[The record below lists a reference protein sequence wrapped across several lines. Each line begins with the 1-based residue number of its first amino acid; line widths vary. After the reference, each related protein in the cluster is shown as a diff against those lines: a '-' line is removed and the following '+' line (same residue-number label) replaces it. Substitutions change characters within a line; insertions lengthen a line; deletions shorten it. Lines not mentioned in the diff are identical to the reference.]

1 MIIKDSHNNL
11 LGIKLLKGE
20 VVDKKYFATENSNE
34 MQLASFNLEKGEEI
48 IRHHHPNQER
58 NIKMTSEV
66 IVVLKGE
73 IKVDLYD
80 LDLNYHSDHI
90 ISEGEVI
97 ALFSGGHG
105 ITITENAEFIEVKQ
119 GPYNPDTDKEH
130 F

>member
-1 MIIKDSHNNL
+1 MIIKDSHKNL

-48 IRHHHPNQER
+48 KRHHHPSQER

-73 IKVDLYD
+73 IKVELYD
-80 LDLNYHSDHI
+80 LELNHHSDHI
-90 ISEGEVI
+90 IKEGEVI

-105 ITITENAEFIEVKQ
+105 ITVTENTEFIEIKQ
-119 GPYNPDTDKEH
+119 GPYDPDTDKEH

>member
-20 VVDKKYFATENSNE
+20 VTDKKFFATENSNE
-34 MQLASFNLEKGEEI
+34 MQLASFNLDKGEEI
-48 IRHHHPNQER
+48 IRHYHPNQYR
-58 NIKMTSEV
+58 SIKMTSEV

-80 LDLNYHSDHI
+80 KELKHHSDHVI
-90 ISEGEVI
+90 KEGEVI

-105 ITITENAEFIEVKQ
+105 ITVNENTEFIEVKQ

>member
-20 VVDKKYFATENSNE
+20 IVDKKYFATENSNE
-34 MQLASFNLEKGEEI
+34 MQLASFNLEKGDEI

-80 LDLNYHSDHI
+80 LELNHHSNHI
-90 ISEGEVI
+90 IREGEVI

-105 ITITENAEFIEVKQ
+105 ITITENTEFIEVKQ
-119 GPYNPDTDKEH
+119 GPYDPDTDKEH

>member
-1 MIIKDSHNNL
+1 MIIKDSSNNL

-20 VVDKKYFATENSNE
+20 IVDKKYFATENFNE

-48 IRHHHPNQER
+48 VRHHHPDQER
-58 NIKMTSEV
+58 KIRTTSEV

-80 LDLNYHSDHI
+80 LELNYHSNHI

-105 ITITENAEFIEVKQ
+105 ITITQNAEFIEVKQ
-119 GPYNPDTDKEH
+119 GPYNPATDKEY